1 MASPHTGDWIR
12 RFDAAEENICVVF
25 NRWSARKSVR
35 ALFATVSRLGDGILW
50 YTLIL
55 TLPLYF
61 GWQAS
66 WRTLQFAV
74 TGLFGVAIYKAVKHR
89 FVRERPYI
97 SHLIIR
103 VGIAPLDRYSFPSG
117 HTLHAVSFA
126 ILFTAYFPALGW
138 LVIPFATLV
147 AVSRIVLG
155 LHYPTDIAVGA
166 AMGAGMALGSIAV
179 FG

>member
-1 MASPHTGDWIR
+1 MALTSSADLIR
-12 RFDAAEENICVVF
+12 RFDAAEENLCVAF
-25 NRWSARKSVR
+25 NRWSNRQPVR
-35 ALFATVSRLGDGILW
+35 TLFATVSRLGDGVLW

-55 TLPLYF
+55 TLPLLF

-66 WRTLQFAV
+66 VRTLQFTV
-74 TGLFGVAIYKAVKHR
+74 TGLLGVAIYKAVKHR

-97 SHLIIR
+97 SHLSIR

-126 ILFTAYFPALGW
+126 ILFTTYFPALGW
-138 LVIPFATLV
+138 VVIPFAALV
-147 AVSRIVLG
+147 ALSRVVLG
-155 LHYPTDIAVGA
+155 LHYPTDVAVGA
-166 AMGAGMALGSIAV
+166 AMGAGLALGSINL